1 MRPVGSLNTPT
12 DGCLEGRVCLVL
24 GAGTLSKGCAIG
36 QAIAIAYARAGARV
50 MVGDQNLKAAN
61 ATVRFIESQG
71 AQAQA
76 CEVDVTNEVSVQ
88 NAVSNTVSAFGAL
101 HVLHNNVGIGKSGDS
116 AKTSAS
122 DWQRIS
128 DANLLALHL
137 ASQAAIPCMRQAR
150 GGVILCTSS
159 IASQRYVGIPHLAY
173 GVTKAATNQFCKMM
187 AVEYAPDNIRVNAL
201 VVGLVDTPRIRNTL
215 MGTYG
220 QDEEAM
226 VRRRN
231 AQIPLGQMGDAWDV
245 ANAAVFL
252 ASERARF
259 ISGIELVIDGGMS
272 ATVRGG

>member
-1 MRPVGSLNTPT
+1 MRPVGRLNTPT

-24 GAGTLSKGCAIG
+24 GAGALSKGWAIG
-36 QAIAIAYARAGARV
+36 QAIAIAYARAGAQV
-50 MVGDQNLKAAN
+50 MVGDQNLEAAQ
-61 ATVRFIESQG
+61 ATVRFIHAQG

-76 CEVDVTNEVSVQ
+76 CQVDVTNEASVQ
-88 NAVSNTVSAFGAL
+88 NAVSLTVSHFGAL
-101 HVLHNNVGIGKSGDS
+101 HILHNNVGIGKSGDS
-116 AKTSAS
+116 VKTSAT

-137 ASQAAIPCMRQAR
+137 ASQAAIPCMRQAG

-159 IASQRYVGIPHLAY
+159 IASQRFVGIPHLAY

-215 MGTYG
+215 MSTYG

>member
-1 MRPVGSLNTPT
+1 MRPVGSLKTPT
-12 DGCLEGRVCLVL
+12 AGCLDGRVCLVL
-24 GAGTLSKGCAIG
+24 GAGALSKGWAIG

-50 MVGDQNLKAAN
+50 MVGDQNLEAAN
-61 ATVRFIESQG
+61 ATVRFIQSQG

-76 CEVDVTNEVSVQ
+76 CEVDVTSEVSVQ

-116 AKTSAS
+116 AQTTALE
-122 DWQRIS
+122 WQRIS

-137 ASQAAIPCMRQAR
+137 ASQAAIPCMRKAG

-159 IASQRYVGIPHLAY
+159 IASHRYVGIPHLAY

-231 AQIPLGQMGDAWDV
+231 AQIPLGEMGDAWDV

-252 ASERARF
+252 ASDRARF